1 VIFPYSGAPRNLW
14 TKLLSE
20 HIIEQMTTPLTD
32 QELWRRVLAGDSN
45 AWNVLVV
52 RYQSLVYAVAT
63 RAGLS
68 MTDAADCFQQTW
80 VALYESRRRLQ
91 DPSRLSAWLVTTAK
105 REAMRMRRNAQPDTG
120 ADAEANH
127 PDQNPLPDEELV
139 RLEQQAQLENALV
152 ELDPRCRQVVEL
164 FFFAPEERSYDEIA
178 ASLGIAA
185 NSLGPVRRR
194 CLERLREILRKS
206 GIVGVRDGD

>member
-1 VIFPYSGAPRNLW
+1 
-14 TKLLSE
+14 
-20 HIIEQMTTPLTD
+20 MTTPLTD